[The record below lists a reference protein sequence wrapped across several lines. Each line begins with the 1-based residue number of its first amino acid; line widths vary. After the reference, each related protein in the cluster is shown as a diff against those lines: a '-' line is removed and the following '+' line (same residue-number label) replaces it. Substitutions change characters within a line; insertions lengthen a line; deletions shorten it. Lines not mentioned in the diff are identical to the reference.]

1 MSSPATFSVALANE
15 TATAHLMADLAL
27 LISPGDVITLSGDLG
42 AGKTAA
48 ARGMIRYLAGDDELE
63 VPSPTFTL
71 AQVYDLPGLPLIHAD
86 LYRISD
92 PDELEEIGLSPLP
105 EGTVALIEWPDR
117 AAGLLPVNR
126 IDIALSHRPA
136 LGTNARAAEITG
148 YGTSAALVT
157 RLKALR
163 EMLATAGLAEAQR
176 LRMAGDASI
185 RSYARLVRDG
195 TSFILM
201 NSPKRVQGP
210 AIYNGKSYSAAVHLA
225 EDVRPF
231 VAMANALRDRGLS
244 APVIHYA
251 DLEFGFLVTEDLG
264 NAGVVED
271 DPPHPILERYEVAT
285 DLLVTLHS
293 QALPETLPL
302 TRQSAYAIPT
312 FDIDAMLVEATLMLE
327 WYLPDRGVQPAK
339 NLVAVFIMMWRGL
352 LQQPLAAPKTW
363 LLRDYHSP
371 NLLWQSERKG
381 IAKIG
386 LIDFQDAMLGHP
398 AYDLVSLLQDARVD
412 VPEQLELSLF
422 TRYIRA
428 RRMLDQSF
436 DPATFAVHYAIMSA
450 QRNTKLLGTFARLN
464 RRDGKPQYLR
474 HQPRIWTY
482 LNRALAHPALTPV
495 KDWYTANIPPP
506 VGSKPPAGNKPSPP
520 KQDAS

>member
-1 MSSPATFSVALANE
+1 
-15 TATAHLMADLAL
+15 
-27 LISPGDVITLSGDLG
+27 
-42 AGKTAA
+42 
-48 ARGMIRYLAGDDELE
+48 
-63 VPSPTFTL
+63 
-71 AQVYDLPGLPLIHAD
+71 
-86 LYRISD
+86 
-92 PDELEEIGLSPLP
+92 
-105 EGTVALIEWPDR
+105 
-117 AAGLLPVNR
+117 
-126 IDIALSHRPA
+126 
-136 LGTNARAAEITG
+136 
-148 YGTSAALVT
+148 
-157 RLKALR
+157 
-163 EMLATAGLAEAQR
+163 
-176 LRMAGDASI
+176 
-185 RSYARLVRDG
+185 
-195 TSFILM
+195 M

-210 AIYNGKSYSAAVHLA
+210 AIYSGKSYSAAVHLA

-264 NAGVVED
+264 NAGVVEG
-271 DPPHPILERYEVAT
+271 DPPRPIVERYEVAT

-412 VPEQLELSLF
+412 VPEQLELALF
-422 TRYIRA
+422 ARYIRA

-464 RRDGKPQYLR
+464 RRDGKPQYLK

-495 KDWYTANIPPP
+495 KEWYTANIPPP
-506 VGSKPPAGNKPSPP
+506 VGSKPPAGNKPSP